1 MNNKEIIYLLLN
13 LQFSPF
19 SGTLFIYVYKFINQ
33 NDYLIIRNNSYF
45 LKKYKISLLK
55 NIINITDNYKIFS
68 IK

>member
-19 SGTLFIYVYKFINQ
+19 SGTLFIYIYKFINQ

-45 LKKYKISLLK
+45 FKKYKISLLK
-55 NIINITDNYKIFS
+55 KYY
-68 IK
+68 

>member
-19 SGTLFIYVYKFINQ
+19 SGTLFIYIYIYKFINQ

-45 LKKYKISLLK
+45 FKKYKISLLK
-55 NIINITDNYKIFS
+55 KYY
-68 IK
+68 

>member
-33 NDYLIIRNNSYF
+33 NDYLIIINNSYF

-55 NIINITDNYKIFS
+55 ILLI
-68 IK
+68 

>member
-19 SGTLFIYVYKFINQ
+19 SGTLFIYIYKFINQ